1 MLSVSKP
8 CSVFLNIR
16 NLIRL
21 SSVTWSLTYLSSAL
35 IYTEPGKQSI
45 IDHYTYAYNVT

>member
-1 MLSVSKP
+1 MLSVSMS

-21 SSVTWSLTYLSSAL
+21 SSVTWSLTYLSSTLLCTA
-35 IYTEPGKQSI
+35 PGKQSI
-45 IDHYTYAYNVT
+45 IDHYTNAYNVT